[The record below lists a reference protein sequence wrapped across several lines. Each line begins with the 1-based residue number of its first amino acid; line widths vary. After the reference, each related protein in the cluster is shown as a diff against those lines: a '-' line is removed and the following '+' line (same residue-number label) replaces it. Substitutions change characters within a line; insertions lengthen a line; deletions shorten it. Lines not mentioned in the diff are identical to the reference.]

1 MSSKLDLHGVKH
13 FDVEDTVL
21 DWIHFQKLPAII
33 VTGNS
38 EPMKNIVKNILRINK
53 YSYIVGDNINNGYI
67 KVTQYESQFY
77 KT

>member
-13 FDVEDTVL
+13 FDVEDIVL

-38 EPMKNIVKNILRINK
+38 NTMKNIVKNILSLNK

-67 KVTQYESQFY
+67 KVTQHESQFY